1 VTWHHRSSSHL
12 AFRAVAGWA
21 LLVGLLLPAC
31 REQAPDSAPA
41 AGWISPAEHETLAG
55 SFVSGDSAAL
65 RSLLHPDFIVQPPQ
79 PDSAAQGESAIT
91 YLLGLAAATTVDDS
105 RLEPRALVPEGP
117 FAFEQGV
124 WHLRMGDRRL
134 RSPYALRWRNTAD
147 GWKVVLWRWG
157 PFR

>member
-1 VTWHHRSSSHL
+1 MSR
-12 AFRAVAGWA
+12 AFHVAEWA
-21 LLVGLLLPAC
+21 LFLGVPLLAC
-31 REQAPDSAPA
+31 REQVRDSPRAT
-41 AGWISPAEHETLAG
+41 GWIQPGEHETLAG
-55 SFVSGDSAAL
+55 SFVSRDSAAL
-65 RSLLHPDFIVQPPQ
+65 RRLLNPDFVVQPPP
-79 PDSAAQGESAIT
+79 PDSAQQGESAIA
-91 YLLGLAAATTVDDS
+91 YLLGLAAATSVDES

-134 RSPYALRWRNTAD
+134 RSPYALRWRSTPD

>member
-1 VTWHHRSSSHL
+1 M
-12 AFRAVAGWA
+12 AGWA
-21 LLVGLLLPAC
+21 VVVGLSLQGC
-31 REQAPDSAPA
+31 REQVRDSAPA
-41 AGWISPAEHETLAG
+41 AGWISPGEHETLAG

-65 RSLLHPDFIVQPPQ
+65 RRLFHPHFVVQPPQ
-79 PDSAAQGESAIT
+79 PDSATQGESAIA
-91 YLLGLAAATTVDDS
+91 YVLGLAAATSVDES

-124 WHLRMGDRRL
+124 WHLRTGDRRL

>member
-1 VTWHHRSSSHL
+1 VTCHQLFSSHL
-12 AFRAVAGWA
+12 AFRAVAGAA
-21 LLVGLLLPAC
+21 LVVGLSLTGC
-31 REQAPDSAPA
+31 REQVRDSPPA
-41 AGWISPAEHETLAG
+41 DGWISLGEHETLAG
-55 SFVSGDSAAL
+55 SFISGDSAAL
-65 RSLLHPDFIVQPPQ
+65 RRLLHPDFVVQPPQ
-79 PDSAAQGESAIT
+79 PDSAARGESAIT
-91 YLLGLAAATTVDDS
+91 YLLGLAAATSVDDS